1 MPNRVVNAEKQTALF
16 TNVRSAGKLKI
27 GKTATGTGVAHCPVS
42 NMKLASGVCRVPDML
57 SLGVPLGLA
66 VDGSASNDC
75 SNLLAEIRAARA
87 ATAKNRLGLAA
98 ACIITTEFLTETKL
112 TRAALGMPGLRPV
125 VITHPVSSITA
136 EEVAARVMRMVRTGR
151 VLAVDGTDIEV
162 SVESVCVHGDSP
174 GATHIA
180 AAVWE
185 QLSSNGIALRAF
197 C

>member
-1 MPNRVVNAEKQTALF
+1 MFFDE
-16 TNVRSAGKLKI
+16 
-27 GKTATGTGVAHCPVS
+27 
-42 NMKLASGVCRVPDML
+42 AS
-57 SLGVPLGLA
+57 
-66 VDGSASNDC
+66 
-75 SNLLAEIRAARA
+75 
-87 ATAKNRLGLAA
+87 RLGLRTVAEA
-98 ACIITTEFLTETKL
+98 FAD
-112 TRAALGMPGLRPV
+112 RAYQPDGTLVSRRDPGAVLHNPD
-125 VITHPVSSITA
+125 
-136 EEVAARVMRMVRTGR
+136 EVAARVMRMVRTGR